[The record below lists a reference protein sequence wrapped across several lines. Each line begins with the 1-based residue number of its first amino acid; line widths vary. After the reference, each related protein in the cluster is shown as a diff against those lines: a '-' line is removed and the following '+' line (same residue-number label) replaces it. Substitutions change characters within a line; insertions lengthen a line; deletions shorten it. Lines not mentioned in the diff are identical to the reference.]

1 MADVA
6 DYAIYVSVGTAVAVI
21 GGTARIVWKLSRIEK
36 EVRDEGD
43 QKIKNVRESFDAEID
58 NLQRDIV
65 RLERAGGER
74 GETLRHEFGETA
86 AALRTKIHEVETW
99 NRDTFVRK
107 DSFEMVIGRLEKSL
121 EKLGDK
127 IEDRIERLADR
138 LQHKPD

>member
-6 DYAIYVSVGTAVAVI
+6 DAAIVVSAGTALAAIGYAV
-21 GGTARIVWKLSRIEK
+21 RITWKISRIEK
-36 EVRDEGD
+36 EIRDD
-43 QKIKNVRESFDAEID
+43 FNAEID
-58 NLQRDIV
+58 NCQRDNAKLV
-65 RLERAGGER
+65 RESLDR

-86 AALRTKIHEVETW
+86 AALRTKIHDVETW

-127 IEDRIERLADR
+127 IEDRLEKLADR
-138 LQHKPD
+138 LSKE

>member
-6 DYAIYVSVGTAVAVI
+6 DAAIVVSAGTALAAIGYAV
-21 GGTARIVWKLSRIEK
+21 RITWKISRIEK
-36 EVRDEGD
+36 AVRDD
-43 QKIKNVRESFDAEID
+43 SDLKIKNVRDAFDAEID
-58 NLQRDIV
+58 NLQRDVV
-65 RLERAGGER
+65 RLERAAGER
-74 GETLRHEFGETA
+74 AETLRHEFGETGG
-86 AALRTKIHEVETW
+86 ALRTKIHEVETW

-138 LQHKPD
+138 LQKPD